1 MRSFYQDRLGTNI
14 RKQHSK
20 KNGVFLQDSARLNLA
35 INSLMP
41 LLNGPAATRRCV
53 PEELLPAMEKRL
65 VMLKGQVRDIRENTK
80 RLLGGP
86 LFG

>member
-1 MRSFYQDRLGTNI
+1 
-14 RKQHSK
+14 
-20 KNGVFLQDSARLNLA
+20 
-35 INSLMP
+35 MP